1 VNLVWSVEAL
11 HRKMF
16 VESKTSERILSVRKR
31 AERVLSLLP
40 EDDDDR
46 KWLSSR
52 LAYAHEPS
60 LEARILECFRT
71 LPFAFGRSELEKF
84 AKACADRRNDI
95 SHTGGPRE
103 NQEYGSFHDEISR
116 LAETLDYL
124 FHALLL
130 HQIGVESKVLF
141 EVMTNSLVSERIKTA
156 LANIGLY
163 IRPVAQPPGPI
174 PSNVP
179 EH

>member
-1 VNLVWSVEAL
+1 
-11 HRKMF
+11 M
-16 VESKTSERILSVRKR
+16 ERI
-31 AERVLSLLP
+31 LSLLP

-46 KWLSSR
+46 KWLSRR

-71 LPFAFGRSELEKF
+71 LPFTFDRSELEKF
-84 AKACADRRNDI
+84 ARACADRRNDI
-95 SHTGGPRE
+95 SHAGGPRG

-116 LAETLDYL
+116 LAESLDYL

-130 HQIGVESKVLF
+130 HKLGIESKVLF
-141 EVMTNSLVSERIKTA
+141 EVMTNSLVSKRIKTA
-156 LANIGLY
+156 LANVGLY
-163 IRPVAQPPGPI
+163 IKPDARPQGQI

-179 EH
+179 EQ